1 MDSFFMEAQ
10 CYEVKDN
17 LVYQDNKRKTIM
29 DNNEKA

>member
-10 CYEVKDN
+10 FYEVKDN

-29 DNNEKA
+29 DNNGKA